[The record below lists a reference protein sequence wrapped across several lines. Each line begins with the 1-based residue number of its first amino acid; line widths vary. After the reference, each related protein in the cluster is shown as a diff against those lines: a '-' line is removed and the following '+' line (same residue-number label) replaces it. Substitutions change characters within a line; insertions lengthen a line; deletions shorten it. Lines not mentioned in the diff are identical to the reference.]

1 MFWGGMLAFCIAVFQ
16 LRVLHSQHPAN
27 PHGRRHSVVSFAR
40 VNPQLTADMVR
51 EAVGHTSE
59 AVERGYFAAG
69 DAAKAKVMEVL
80 VETVKPAV
88 RDCKTG
94 VA

>member
-1 MFWGGMLAFCIAVFQ
+1 
-16 LRVLHSQHPAN
+16 
-27 PHGRRHSVVSFAR
+27 
-40 VNPQLTADMVR
+40 MVR
-51 EAVGHTSE
+51 DAVGHRSE

-80 VETVKPAV
+80 VDAVKPAT